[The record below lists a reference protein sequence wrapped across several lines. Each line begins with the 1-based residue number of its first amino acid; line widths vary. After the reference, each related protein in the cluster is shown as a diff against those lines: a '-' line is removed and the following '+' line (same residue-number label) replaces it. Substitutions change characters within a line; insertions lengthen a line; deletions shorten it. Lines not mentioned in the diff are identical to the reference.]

1 MRQIHNIVKQIKKT
15 LGGQN
20 YDTNDENKQLDSCSI
35 Q

>member
-1 MRQIHNIVKQIKKT
+1 MRQIHNIVKQIKT